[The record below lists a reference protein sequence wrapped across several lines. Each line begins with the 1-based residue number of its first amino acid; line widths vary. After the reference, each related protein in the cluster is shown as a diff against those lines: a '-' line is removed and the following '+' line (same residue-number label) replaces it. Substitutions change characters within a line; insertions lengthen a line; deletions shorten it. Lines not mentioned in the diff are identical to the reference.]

1 LAKLLQVGLSV
12 ETTIHTD
19 RESVVDEQ
27 LRSRDAV
34 IARRSKRAS
43 RLIAC
48 LSGPVLGIGLTSCA
62 LGPDY
67 ERPKPKETPP
77 RWADSGSVSSRTVE
91 SAVDITWWK
100 SFRDSE
106 LSSLVERLGA
116 QNLDLQ
122 TAAER
127 VVQSAAGRQIA
138 AAQGMPHLEGLSSTT
153 YNRQSPNGTLSLLT
167 PAPGAP
173 LEYPLFRDGLTSSW
187 QLDLFGRV
195 RRAVEAADANVLA
208 AEENRHGV
216 VLAAIAE
223 LAQSYMQLRGTQ
235 SRLEITKRN
244 LRLAEENVELVN
256 KRFANGTATTL
267 ELAQARSQRATIA
280 ANLPPLRTQESQLVN
295 SIGLLLGDAPR
306 ALEAEL
312 KRGQMIPRAP
322 RSVPIGLPGT
332 LVRRRPDVR
341 EAEARLHEATAQT
354 GVAVAN
360 FYPDVTLNGTASLES
375 LHVSNLFNPTSTAF
389 AIGPSISIPIFEG
402 RQLRGTLVLRESQ
415 QREAVI
421 AFQKTVLV
429 AWKEVD
435 DALVA
440 YREVQRRRADVA
452 QSVTENRTALQAAKQ
467 RYQEGAIDFLNV
479 ITTQTQLLQSEID
492 LADND
497 TAIAT
502 SLVSLYRALGG
513 GWEFANMPI
522 AVDPIAVQKS
532 GMQ

>member
-1 LAKLLQVGLSV
+1 VRALQLM
-12 ETTIHTD
+12 
-19 RESVVDEQ
+19 
-27 LRSRDAV
+27 
-34 IARRSKRAS
+34 
-43 RLIAC
+43 AC
-48 LSGPVLGIGLTSCA
+48 LSGPMLGIGLTSCT

-67 ERPKPKETPP
+67 QRPELKETPR
-77 RWADSGSVSSRTVE
+77 RWASDGGGVPSRTVE
-91 SAVDITWWK
+91 GAVDIAWWK
-100 SFRDSE
+100 SFRDAE
-106 LSSLVERLGA
+106 LSALVERLTA

-127 VVQSAAGRQIA
+127 VVQSVARRQVA
-138 AAQGMPHLEGLSSTT
+138 AAQGLPHVEGLSSTT

-195 RRAVEAADANVLA
+195 RRAVEAADANALA
-208 AEENRHGV
+208 AIENRHGV
-216 VLAAIAE
+216 ALAAVAE

-235 SRLEITKRN
+235 KRLEITKRN

-280 ANLPPLRTQESQLVN
+280 ASLPPLRTQEVGLIN
-295 SIGLLLGDAPR
+295 AIGLLLGDAPR

-312 KRGQMIPRAP
+312 KPAQMIPRVP
-322 RSVPIGLPGT
+322 RKVAIGLPGT

-354 GVAVAN
+354 GIAVAN
-360 FYPDVTLNGTASLES
+360 FYPDVTLNGAASLES

-402 RQLRGTLVLRESQ
+402 GQLRGNLVLRESQ
-415 QREAVI
+415 QREAAI
-421 AFQKTVLV
+421 SFQKTVLQ

-435 DALVA
+435 DALTA
-440 YREVQRRRADVA
+440 YREAQRRRADVA
-452 QSVTENRTALQAAKQ
+452 QSVTENRAALQAARQ
-467 RYQEGAIDFLNV
+467 RYEEGAIDFLNV
-479 ITTQTQLLQSEID
+479 IAAQAQSLQSQND

-497 TAIAT
+497 TVIAT
-502 SLVSLYRALGG
+502 SLVNLYRALGG
-513 GWEFANMPI
+513 GWEVADIPVRTENLI
-522 AVDPIAVQKS
+522 RVDDAMESPKLAE
-532 GMQ
+532 